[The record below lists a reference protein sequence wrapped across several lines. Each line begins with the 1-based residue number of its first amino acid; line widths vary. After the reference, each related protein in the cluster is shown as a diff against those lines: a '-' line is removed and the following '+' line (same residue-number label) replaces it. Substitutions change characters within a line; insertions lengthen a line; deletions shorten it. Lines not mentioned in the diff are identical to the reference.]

1 MIKKSIL
8 IKKTTKTLRTP
19 LNVGSLTIDN
29 DVIVRDHCHTAGK
42 YRGSAHGDCNINL
55 KSNHKIHVVFN
66 NLKNYDSHF
75 VIQELGKFNLFNLSS
90 SLDSFVKNSKK
101 DNFKYLSQ
109 EFDNNI
115 LDLVKQKGLY
125 PYDYM
130 ILRKNYLVRKKF
142 IVC

>member
-1 MIKKSIL
+1 M
-8 IKKTTKTLRTP
+8 
-19 LNVGSLTIDN
+19 TIDN

-75 VIQELGKFNLFNLSS
+75 VIQELGKFNLFNLSY

-115 LDLVKQKGLY
+115 LDLVKQKGFY
-125 PYDYM
+125 SYEYM
-130 ILRKNYLVRKKF
+130 SDFEQFKEELRSKENFHSLLTDRRSSNKGYEHALNV
-142 IVC
+142 

>member
-19 LNVGSLTIDN
+19 LNGGSLTIDN

-66 NLKNYDSHF
+66 NLQNYDSHF

-90 SLDSFVKNSKK
+90 SLDSLVKNSKK

>member
-1 MIKKSIL
+1 M
-8 IKKTTKTLRTP
+8 
-19 LNVGSLTIDN
+19 TIDN

-42 YRGSAHGDCNINL
+42 YTGSAHGDCNINL
-55 KSNHKIHVVFN
+55 KSNHKIHVLFN